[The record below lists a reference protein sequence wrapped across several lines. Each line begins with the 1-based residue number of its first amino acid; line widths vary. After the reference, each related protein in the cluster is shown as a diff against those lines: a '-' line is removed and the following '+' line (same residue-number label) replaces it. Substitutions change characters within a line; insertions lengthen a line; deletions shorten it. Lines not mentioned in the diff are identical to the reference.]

1 MEQTRS
7 HFEIEIDACAI
18 SPQTRLQNDEAFCL
32 VVTGNAS
39 SVPRSARP
47 SMLMKPA
54 LWISLLLSAQLGA
67 APVFIGTSGGQPG
80 EAHGIYRADFDP
92 STGTLGKPVLAVASK
107 APGFLV
113 QHPHSPVLLA
123 IGSPQQPFADGSSA
137 VIAFAIGEDH
147 SLRMLGEAS
156 TGGRGACHLAIDA
169 SGRTVAVA
177 NYADGII
184 STLRLD
190 ERGVPRETISVI
202 TNRGSG
208 PHPQRQKGPHAH
220 GVYFDQA
227 NRHLY
232 VPDLGLDKVLVYP
245 FDAATSR
252 LGDAMAPLVTAPG
265 AGPRH
270 LAFSADESH
279 AYVINELDN
288 TVLVARHDQGR
299 LSALRTIATLPAGF
313 SGANTTAEIELSPDG
328 RFLYASNRG
337 HDSIVVLHR
346 EPADGIE
353 PVIQHAPCGGRT
365 PRHFKISPCGKWL
378 LCGHQGSH
386 SVSVLPRDPASG
398 RLGQPVS
405 TVSVP
410 TPTCILFARD

>member
-1 MEQTRS
+1 
-7 HFEIEIDACAI
+7 
-18 SPQTRLQNDEAFCL
+18 
-32 VVTGNAS
+32 
-39 SVPRSARP
+39 
-47 SMLMKPA
+47 MKPL
-54 LWISLLLSAQLGA
+54 LWICLLLSATLGA
-67 APVFIGTSGGQPG
+67 TPVLIGTSGGQPG
-80 EAHGIYRADFDP
+80 DANGIYRADFDP
-92 STGTLGKPVLAVASK
+92 ATGTLGKPVLAAACN

-113 QHPHSPVLLA
+113 QHPQLPVLLA
-123 IGSPQQPFADGSSA
+123 IGSPTQPFADGSSA
-137 VIAFAIGEDH
+137 VIAFEIGGNH
-147 SLRMLGEAS
+147 SLRLLGEAS
-156 TGGRGACHLAIDA
+156 SGGHGACHLAVDA

-177 NYADGII
+177 NYADGRI

-190 ERGVPRETISVI
+190 ERGVPREIVSVI
-202 TNRGSG
+202 TNHGSG
-208 PHPQRQKGPHAH
+208 PHPQRQQGPHAH

-245 FDAATSR
+245 FDATTSR
-252 LGDAMAPLVTAPG
+252 LGNAMTPLATAPG

-270 LAFSADESH
+270 LAFSADGSF

-288 TVLVARHDQGR
+288 TVLVASHDHGR

-313 SGANTTAEIELSPDG
+313 REPNTTAEIELSPDG

-337 HDSIVVLHR
+337 HDSIVVLHS
-346 EPADGIE
+346 EHADGID
-353 PVIQHAPCGGRT
+353 PLIQHAPCGGRT

-405 TVSVP
+405 TVFVP
-410 TPTCILFARD
+410 APTCILFVRD